1 MKKKLW
7 SAAGFGALLLAISS
21 VASRG
26 LGVLRDYVFA
36 KIFGIGDAGG
46 IYALDAYY
54 LAFRIPDLLYTLLIV
69 GALSAAFIPLYTRL
83 KKEKPQEAN
92 VFVNQTL
99 SGVFA
104 LLLVFGA
111 VLFVLAPWVIP
122 LLAPGFE
129 VETQRLAIHLTRVLL
144 LSPIFLGLS
153 GILQGVE
160 NVHKKFLGMALAP
173 IVYNGMII
181 MAAIFFGKQYGVYAL
196 AWGVA
201 AGAFLHFLVQ
211 VPGALK
217 TSFRFKPSRPRWT
230 KPIKEFFTLAAP
242 RVLGMSAS
250 QIILFVDFAL
260 ASTLSLG
267 ALSVYSYAL
276 NLQSFPNGVVA
287 VSFSVAIFSTLAEQA
302 LSKDKTEFNQTLKRS
317 FSTIW
322 FWSFPAVV
330 GLYLLREP
338 LIELI
343 LRGGAFDETAAL
355 MTEHT
360 FAILIWSA
368 LPQSLIPLWSRAFYS
383 LSDTKTPVATAIAT
397 MVLNISLSLS
407 FTLIFDYSVYGL
419 ALANLISASFNAAL
433 LLLFLQKDL
442 KVSVFKI
449 ISLPVLLKS
458 GFSALLMSLV
468 ILYFP
473 ELNYPHVIVE
483 LLVFGAVGCVVY
495 LAPFKFKVS
504 HKS

>member
-1 MKKKLW
+1 M
-7 SAAGFGALLLAISS
+7 LAVSS

-26 LGVLRDYVFA
+26 LGVLRDFVFS

-46 IYALDAYY
+46 IYTLDAYY

-83 KKEKPQEAN
+83 KKEDPKEAN
-92 VFVNQTL
+92 LFVNQSLTA
-99 SGVFA
+99 VF
-104 LLLVFGA
+104 LLLLGFGSL
-111 VLFVLAPWVIP
+111 LFVLAPWFIP
-122 LLAPGFE
+122 LMAPGFTSE
-129 VETQRLAIHLTRVLL
+129 VQIFTVLLTRILL
-144 LSPIFLGLS
+144 ISPIFLGLS

-160 NVHKKFLGMALAP
+160 NVHKRFVGMALAP
-173 IVYNGMII
+173 LLYNASII
-181 MAAIFFGKQYGVYAL
+181 LFTLIFGKNYGVL
-196 AWGVA
+196 APAVGVSV
-201 AGAFLHFLVQ
+201 GAFLHFLTQ
-211 VPGALK
+211 IPGALH
-217 TSFRFKPSRPRWT
+217 TSFHFELVWPRLT
-230 KPIKEFFTLAAP
+230 KSLKEFSKLAVP
-242 RVLGMSAS
+242 RILGMSAS
-250 QIILFVDFAL
+250 QIVLLVDFAL
-260 ASTLSLG
+260 ASTLALG

-302 LSKDKTEFNQTLKRS
+302 LSKDKTQFNQTLKQS

-343 LRGGAFDETAAL
+343 LRGGAFNESAAL

-383 LSDTKTPVATAIAT
+383 LSDTRTPVATAIAA
-397 MVLNISLSLS
+397 MVLNISLSLC

-419 ALANLISASFNAAL
+419 ALANLISATFNAGL
-433 LLLFLQKDL
+433 LLLFLRKDL
-442 KVSVFKI
+442 KVSIFKI
-449 ISLPVLLKS
+449 VSLPVVLKS
-458 GFSALLMSLV
+458 GFSALLMSVV
-468 ILYFP
+468 ILLFP

-483 LLVFGAVGCVVY
+483 LLLFAAVGCVVY